1 MTSKNKEKLHVMYV
15 FTENNKV
22 YVKKNRFSF
31 SSNNIAAKH
40 EEWLP
45 INFQW
50 EAS

>member
-22 YVKKNRFSF
+22 YIRKNRVLS
-31 SSNNIAAKH
+31 SSNNRTISH
-40 EEWLP
+40 EEWFP